1 MSAQR
6 GPWQLLGQIASKS
19 VWLKFFLS
27 TQRKHPHVIFEARN
41 KVKQMCANTGTL
53 EWGLRNYRKGK
64 APKAAASNVPFL
76 PGLMQNKQSE
86 VLQKLSAV
94 SAGSEQLPDDSFFET
109 LMKVTFCSEPPSS
122 ISQTKEL

>member
-1 MSAQR
+1 MKLLLFCSRSKTKHVGDLLDMLGAHHHSAAVA
-6 GPWQLLGQIASKS
+6 ASS
-19 VWLKFFLS
+19 NNAS
-27 TQRKHPHVIFEARN
+27 NGA
-41 KVKQMCANTGTL
+41 A
-53 EWGLRNYRKGK
+53 
-64 APKAAASNVPFL
+64 AKAAASNVPFL

>member
-1 MSAQR
+1 MKLLLFCSRSKTKHVGDLLDMLGAHHHSVAAAASANN
-6 GPWQLLGQIASKS
+6 GA
-19 VWLKFFLS
+19 
-27 TQRKHPHVIFEARN
+27 
-41 KVKQMCANTGTL
+41 
-53 EWGLRNYRKGK
+53 

-76 PGLMQNKQSE
+76 PGLMQNKQSD

-109 LMKVTFCSEPPSS
+109 LMKVTFCAEPPSS